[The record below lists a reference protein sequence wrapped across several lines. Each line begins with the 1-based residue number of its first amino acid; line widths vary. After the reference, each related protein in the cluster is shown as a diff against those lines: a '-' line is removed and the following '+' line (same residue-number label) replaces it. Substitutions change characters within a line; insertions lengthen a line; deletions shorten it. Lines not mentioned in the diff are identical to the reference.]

1 MTACFGIQ
9 WKINARKQECE
20 DTMGNVRRIYVEKKD
35 DYAVK
40 GKELLEDIS
49 SYLNIAS
56 VKKVRELIR
65 YDVENI
71 TDATFEV
78 ACKTVFSEPPV
89 DFLYLEELDVSLH
102 IKQLVFAETEPL
114 TLPPNNSIFSFA
126 SSLLAK

>member
-89 DFLYLEELDVSLH
+89 DFLYLEEFPVSH
-102 IKQLVFAETEPL
+102 API
-114 TLPPNNSIFSFA
+114 
-126 SSLLAK
+126 SLLREKDKELH